1 MGPAVSY
8 RVRGAYFESCNCEA
22 ICPCRMIGGV
32 PGGRS
37 THGVC
42 HGVLSWRIDEGH
54 VDDVDLRGLSTA
66 LVISYD
72 DDEPDSPWSVLLH
85 IDERADER
93 QHEALAQ
100 VFLGGLGGP
109 HISRLPWVRKA
120 RRLMGV
126 RTSRIELLP
135 HGKGFDLRV
144 GSSVRLQATRPVETD
159 LPVACGIPG
168 YDRAG
173 IELYAD
179 ELLVAEEK
187 FAWELSGNCAYASD
201 FDYASA

>member
-1 MGPAVSY
+1 MGDLSY

-37 THGVC
+37 TYGVC
-42 HGVLSWRIDEGH
+42 QGVLSWRIDEGH
-54 VDDVDLRGLSTA
+54 VGEVDVTGLLTA
-66 LVISYD
+66 LVVSYD
-72 DDEPDSPWSVLLH
+72 DDEPGSPWSVLLH
-85 IDERADER
+85 IDDRADEE
-93 QHEALAQ
+93 QHEALAH
-100 VFLGGLGGP
+100 VFLGGFGGP
-109 HISRLPWVRKA
+109 HVAKLPWIRKA
-120 RRLMGV
+120 RHLMGV
-126 RTSRIELLP
+126 RTSPIELVP
-135 HGKGFDLRV
+135 DGDGYRLRV
-144 GSSVRLQATRPVETD
+144 GSSIRLEATRPVETD

-173 IELYAD
+173 LELYAD
-179 ELLVAEEK
+179 ELVVAEEK